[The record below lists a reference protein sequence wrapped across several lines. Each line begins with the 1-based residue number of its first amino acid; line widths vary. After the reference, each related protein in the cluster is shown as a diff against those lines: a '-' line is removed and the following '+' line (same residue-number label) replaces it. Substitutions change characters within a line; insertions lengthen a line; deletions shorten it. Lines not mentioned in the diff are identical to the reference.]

1 MAEGNI
7 VMHGNVAGY
16 FKEQLDGLC
25 QRKKMALSEEAG
37 FYVVNLLSDF
47 AQSDKLFLPSDDAR
61 SRELVPL
68 AELMARAADA
78 VGEERARILKHLAD
92 SSLYLGG
99 FFQESLDSRNVDVT
113 YVVHMGEGAYQELS
127 GTFRGNQ
134 QAVMRGTFRELAE
147 KFGTLMDLLADMA
160 AMNAGLAANAKNV
173 LKLYEKWMM
182 TGSARLGAA
191 LRRQGVILA
200 GGDTQ

>member
-1 MAEGNI
+1 MAEGSI

-25 QRKKMALSEEAG
+25 QRKRVELSDQAG

-47 AQSDKLFLPSDDAR
+47 AQADKLFLPSDDAR

-68 AELMARAADA
+68 AELLARAADA
-78 VGEERARILKHLAD
+78 VGEERTRIMRHLAD

-99 FFQESLDSRNVDVT
+99 FFQESLECRNVDVT
-113 YVVHMGEGAYQELS
+113 YVVTMGEGAYQELS

-134 QAVMRGTFRELAE
+134 QDVMRGTFRELAQ
-147 KFGTLMDLLADMA
+147 KFGKLMDLLADMA
-160 AMNAGLAANAKNV
+160 AMNVGLAANARNV
-173 LKLYEKWMM
+173 LKTYEKWMQ

-200 GGDTQ
+200 GGDSQ